1 MSAGR
6 KDAGGPGS
14 QVPPSPSGT
23 PRVADAPGGPPPVSS
38 ESLLRGAT
46 EILIRHGEEIY
57 RLRAT
62 SKGKLLLTK

>member
-1 MSAGR
+1 MKTDAGKNDAGR
-6 KDAGGPGS
+6 PAPRPSADTRQDGPAAH
-14 QVPPSPSGT
+14 GT
-23 PRVADAPGGPPPVSS
+23 TPIPS